1 MLHIQNITKNYARH
15 RALNNVSLR
24 IKKGQL
30 HGLLGPNGAGKTTLI
45 RIINQIIAPD
55 SGTIL
60 FEGEPLRPD
69 HSNKIG
75 YLPEERGLYKKMKI
89 GDQLI
94 YLGQLKGLSKRES
107 KLRIR
112 EWLERLEMGDWIDKK
127 IADLSKGMQQKVQFV
142 ATVFHEPEL
151 IILDEPFSGFDPVNA
166 KTIQN
171 EILKLHQKGST
182 IIYSTHRMESVE
194 ELCTHLSLINKS
206 EIILDGSI
214 NEIKDAYKTQTY
226 TLRYTEPEANLTS
239 QLKEMCEIVENTF
252 TPEETYIKILIKESY
267 SLNDILKYLVD
278 NNATLHEVKE
288 LSPTMQDIFIDQVT
302 KTA

>member
-112 EWLERLEMGDWIDKK
+112 EWLERLEVGDWLDKK

>member
-1 MLHIQNITKNYARH
+1 MLQIQNITKNYAKH
-15 RALNNVSLR
+15 RALNDVSLR
-24 IKKGQL
+24 IGKGQL
-30 HGLLGPNGAGKTTLI
+30 HGLIGPNGAGKTTLI

-55 SGTIL
+55 SGTVL
-60 FEGEPLRPD
+60 FEGEPLRQE

-94 YLGQLKGLSKRES
+94 YLGQLKGLSKREA
-107 KLRIR
+107 KLRIGK
-112 EWLERLEMGDWIDKK
+112 WLERLEMGGWIDKK

-194 ELCTHLSLINKS
+194 ELCTHLSLINRS
-206 EIILDGSI
+206 EIILEGSI
-214 NEIKDAYKTQTY
+214 KEIKDAYKTQTY
-226 TLRYTEPEANLTS
+226 TLRYTSPDVSLTP
-239 QLKEMCEIVENTF
+239 QLEKMCEIVENTF

>member
-226 TLRYTEPEANLTS
+226 TLRYTDPEANLTS
-239 QLKEMCEIVENTF
+239 QLEEMCEIVENTF

>member
-30 HGLLGPNGAGKTTLI
+30 HGLLGPNGAGKTALI

-112 EWLERLEMGDWIDKK
+112 EWLERLEVGDWLDKK